1 MRTDT
6 VGPCLLVTPRSYLLD
21 RMTPRVEEIWVPGAT
36 VGGGEVSY
44 VLGEVVSK
52 PPAQRRRAR
61 LLSLGGRASAR
72 RLEVTGVIIDLR
84 RHNPQNWA
92 HMLTN
97 HLAYVFALAEATSVD
112 WKDLILL
119 LPANT
124 PRHVVAAAAAF
135 GLRTHLTDDP
145 IRGEAIGFE
154 AAPWTGNRGV
164 RGDWARMP
172 RVVSALETSVFMS
185 EPEKPLPRRVF
196 ISRRDSRRLTNEAE
210 IVAHLAAHNVTTLY
224 AEDLAPK
231 DQFRLLAKADLVVAI
246 HGAALAPLLY
256 RPPTAPPAAV
266 VELLPVGHVTL
277 VWRVLAQQVG
287 CRWVGVRGRIEPKHI
302 KGGLY
307 DLERPFLRFSTDDF
321 AIDPVSIDHALELL
335 AENSENPESYL

>member
-1 MRTDT
+1 
-6 VGPCLLVTPRSYLLD
+6 
-21 RMTPRVEEIWVPGAT
+21 MTPRIEEIRVPGTT
-36 VGGGEVSY
+36 VGGGKLSY
-44 VLGEVVSK
+44 VLGEDESRL
-52 PPAQRRRAR
+52 PAQRKRLRMLSSGRRAP
-61 LLSLGGRASAR
+61 AR
-72 RLEVTGVIIDLR
+72 RLEEAGVIIDLR
-84 RHNPQNWA
+84 RHNPENWA

-97 HLAYVFALAEATSVD
+97 HIAYVFALADATGID

-124 PRHVVAAAAAF
+124 PDHIVAAAAMF

-145 IRGEAIGFE
+145 IMGEAIAFK
-154 AAPWTGNRGV
+154 AAPWAGNRGV

-185 EPEKPLPRRVF
+185 EPEKSLPRRVF
-196 ISRRDSRRLTNEAE
+196 ISRRDSRRLANEAE
-210 IVAHLAAHNVTTLY
+210 IITHLGARDITTLY

-231 DQFRLLAKADLVVAI
+231 DQFRLLAQADLVVAI

-256 RPPTAPPAAV
+256 RPPTAPPATV

-287 CRWVGVRGRIEPKHI
+287 CRWIGVRGRIEPKHI
-302 KGGLY
+302 NGGLY
-307 DLERPFLRFSTDDF
+307 DLKRPFLRFSLDDF
-321 AIDPVSIDHALELL
+321 IVDPASIDRALELT
-335 AENSENPESYL
+335 AERTEEELISP